1 VLCDGKSF
9 AVLDESKFEDKEI
22 HPEYPFRQWALNIQE
37 GINRAS
43 KIVGVDVDSNKK
55 LLIVYQIDGTVFGD
69 LSAQAGSNLVPI
81 ISSE

>member
-1 VLCDGKSF
+1 LKV
-9 AVLDESKFEDKEI
+9 
-22 HPEYPFRQWALNIQE
+22 QE

-43 KIVGVDVDSNKK
+43 KIVGVDVDSSKK

-69 LSAQAGSNLVPI
+69 LSEQAGSNLVPI